1 MQYFDTL
8 PKIIYV
14 DEFGNSSIF
23 TNLLARVSIIPDIL
37 TNPMVFYEYDIQE
50 GDTPE
55 IIAFKYYDDSY
66 RYWMVLFANRLL
78 DPQWDWPLSYSVF
91 DAYIQAKYTEFD
103 PKATI
108 HNWQKTITQVDS
120 GTNTTTVNV
129 VEIDE
134 STYTTF
140 IPETKSFSF
149 PTGTVTIS
157 TTAQAISYYDYE
169 LSKNEAKR
177 SIKILNAT
185 YANQLETEFK
195 KLMA

>member
-23 TNLLARVSIIPDIL
+23 TNLLARVSIMPDIL

-66 RYWMVLFANRLL
+66 RYWIVLFANRLL
-78 DPQWDWPLSYSVF
+78 DPQWDWPMSYSVF
-91 DAYIQAKYTEFD
+91 DNYIQTKYKEFD
-103 PKATI
+103 PKASV

-134 STYTTF
+134 YTYNTF
-140 IPETKSFSF
+140 IPETKSFSL